1 MSKQYNKPWLSDE
14 YKARVCLTMI
24 LEFMRGREADTMGEW
39 GTSTKEYRLVE
50 FQQRIG
56 RKITPDDLVDTK
68 ILSNNPKSVRQRKW
82 REWVKKKKDYEDL
95 LKRLRE
101 NAINK

>member
-1 MSKQYNKPWLSDE
+1 
-14 YKARVCLTMI
+14 
-24 LEFMRGREADTMGEW
+24 MGEW

>member
-1 MSKQYNKPWLSDE
+1 
-14 YKARVCLTMI
+14 
-24 LEFMRGREADTMGEW
+24 MGEW

-56 RKITPDDLVDTK
+56 KKITPDDLVDTK

>member
-1 MSKQYNKPWLSDE
+1 
-14 YKARVCLTMI
+14 
-24 LEFMRGREADTMGEW
+24 MGEW

-68 ILSNNPKSVRQRKW
+68 ILSNNPKSVRQRKR